1 VSGEPEHRDR
11 GEAAPRHA
19 GASPEA
25 IGVHYDVSNEFFKL
39 WLDPEMIYSCAL
51 FDGTDDLSHAQIS
64 KLDHHIEAAGAAAAA
79 RVLDIGCGWGG
90 LLRRLSGHAGV
101 RQAVGLTLSPA
112 QAGWIRRDP
121 RPGIEVREENWR
133 DHRPDEPYD
142 AIISIGAFEHFV
154 HPGMAGAEKL
164 EAYREF
170 FAWCAGALVP
180 GGRLSLQT
188 IAYPAPPSE
197 TVRRQSA
204 FIAQRIFPESDLP
217 LIWEPAAAA
226 EGIFEL
232 CALRNDREDYFR
244 TLRHWERNLVAKHD
258 AAVALVGEAE
268 VADFRRYLRESAAA
282 FKLGVVC
289 LLRMSF
295 VKRG

>member
-1 VSGEPEHRDR
+1 MSGKSEHRDPA
-11 GEAAPRHA
+11 EAPRHK

-51 FDGTDDLSHAQIS
+51 FEGTDDLASAQIR
-64 KLDHHIEAAGAAAAA
+64 KLDHHIEAAAATGAA
-79 RVLDIGCGWGG
+79 RLLDIGCGWGG
-90 LLRRLSGHAGV
+90 LLRRLTGHAGV
-101 RQAVGLTLSPA
+101 KQAVGLTLSPA

-121 RPGIEVREENWR
+121 RPGIEVREESWR
-133 DHRPDEPYD
+133 DHRPDQPYD

-154 HPGMAGAEKL
+154 HPGMGGAAKL

-170 FAWCAGALVP
+170 FAWCDGVLVP

-197 TVRRQSA
+197 AVRRQSA

-226 EGIFEL
+226 EGHFEL
-232 CALRNDREDYFR
+232 CALRNDREHYFR
-244 TLRHWERNLVAKHD
+244 TLRHWERNLAAQHD

-295 VKRG
+295 VKRS